1 MKMRAQQTWLLAI
14 ATIAFASCVSR
25 PTPSTQRAELRH
37 VSEAYNRSSST
48 ASADSVTAY
57 FAPDIVVMSP
67 QGGAPVQGI
76 EENRARWD
84 HFFHMQN
91 PSHTMT
97 TDSVVV
103 SQSGDLGYTLGKWT
117 VGVDTPGG
125 RIESAGDY
133 LAVWERR
140 DGAWK
145 VVAISAYPFR

>member
-1 MKMRAQQTWLLAI
+1 MKMGTRQLWLLAI
-14 ATIAFASCVSR
+14 ATFACTSCVSR
-25 PTPSTQRAELRH
+25 PTPSNQRAELQR

-48 ASADSVTAY
+48 ASADSIAAY

-67 QGGAPVQGI
+67 QGDAPVHGL
-76 EENRARWD
+76 EENRTRFD
-84 HFFHMQN
+84 HLFHMQN

-125 RIESAGDY
+125 RLESAGDY

-145 VVAISAYPFR
+145 IVAMSAYPFS